1 MPDSEILSD
10 DVTSEQPEEG
20 SGEQSAAKNDLSNLS
35 AKLSE
40 LTERVTALTEENTK
54 LAQANDQL
62 RKALTDPDLPS
73 ARAQIMERD
82 RSQQDEDI
90 DFDSLSGKQLASILE
105 KRTQGVAGGL
115 EQKLSAQI
123 KKLNEGLDALSAQ
136 MSIRLATVKYP
147 ELEDRLKDPKFVG
160 RLRGLAAE
168 YPGKDV
174 EWLYRTSKL
183 IDRME
188 AEEKE
193 RRTAGTREEQAR
205 IVSEKGGIPTALLNR
220 KNLSEEEAAEYA
232 YNATLKGKSEE

>member
-1 MPDSEILSD
+1 MPDGEILSD
-10 DVTSEQPEEG
+10 EVSSEQPEE
-20 SGEQSAAKNDLSNLS
+20 SGEQSTPKNDLSDLS
-35 AKLSE
+35 TKLSE
-40 LTERVTALTEENTK
+40 LTERMTALTEENTK

-62 RKALTDPDLPS
+62 RKALTDPDLPG

-90 DFDSLSGKQLASILE
+90 DFDSLSGKQLVSILE

-136 MSIRLATVKYP
+136 MSIRLATVKHP
-147 ELEDRLKDPKFVG
+147 ELEERLKDSKFVG

-188 AEEKE
+188 EEE
-193 RRTAGTREEQAR
+193 RGKKAASTREEQAR

-232 YNATLKGKSEE
+232 FNVTLKGKSEE